1 MLGPEALLNGPIPG
15 ESLTREPGN
24 AMWEQ
29 PPQFAKVDEALNFY
43 ITNLEEDEIF
53 EDVLSILDNDMPLD
67 LFVDT
72 MLLNGE
78 MYGKHTSDVS
88 LIIGPMLHEYIKTL
102 AEAAGVKVREFQG
115 KDKAKAKKE
124 RELIDVQSSLN
135 FKKPMPPKVE
145 MPLKV
150 EKKEAPVESP
160 KRGLLSRRA

>member
-1 MLGPEALLNGPIPG
+1 
-15 ESLTREPGN
+15 
-24 AMWEQ
+24 
-29 PPQFAKVDEALNFY
+29 
-43 ITNLEEDEIF
+43 
-53 EDVLSILDNDMPLD
+53 
-67 LFVDT
+67 
-72 MLLNGE
+72 
-78 MYGKHTSDVS
+78 
-88 LIIGPMLHEYIKTL
+88 MLHEYIKTL

-150 EKKEAPVESP
+150 EKKETPVESP